1 MIARRTLLASSP
13 LLFAPALV
21 SAAERAPL
29 RSNPASLPP
38 ANGFSHLAEGRGRL
52 IWLSGQVPRTPDGTH
67 VAPGD
72 FVSQLEQV
80 FRNLDIAAREA
91 GGRFADIVKLN
102 YYCRQDVDRALLRH
116 VNRVRGEYIDPARP
130 PASTFLF
137 VSALAWP
144 EWLIE
149 IEAVLALDTA
159 MLPEVIVHATLTA
172 DKDFSPAFID
182 EIRRLAAATRSEPGC
197 IHYRV
202 GRDLDHPSAIVLAE
216 RWRDEA
222 ALRAHFETPH
232 MARFQTALRAQGM
245 VRTALEVSEAAPP
258 MDFSLNKSAP
268 PG

>member
-1 MIARRTLLASSP
+1 MIARRALLASSP
-13 LLFAPALV
+13 LLLAPALV
-21 SAAERAPL
+21 SAAERTPL
-29 RSNPASLPP
+29 RRNPASLPP

-67 VAPGD
+67 VASGD
-72 FVSQLEQV
+72 FVGQLEQV

-116 VNRVRGEYIDPARP
+116 VNRVRGDYIDPARP

-149 IEAVLALDTA
+149 IEAVLALDAGT
-159 MLPEVIVHATLTA
+159 PSEVIVHATLTA
-172 DKDFSPAFID
+172 DRAFSPAFID

-197 IHYRV
+197 IHYRI
-202 GRDLDHPSAIVLAE
+202 GRDLDHPSTIVLAE
-216 RWRDEA
+216 RWRSEA

-232 MARFQTALRAQGM
+232 MARFQTALGAEGE
-245 VRTALEVSEAAPP
+245 VRTALEVSEAARP
-258 MDFSLNKSAP
+258 MDFALQKSAP